1 MANQIL
7 GNILDAIGTAF
18 NAKERGW
25 SEQIANAPTT
35 NTGVT
40 QQSKDAGL
48 DTWKTVHYDTPK
60 GGSFESFKGYPEG
73 ISPEQVKDA
82 GGNTGGNGGTGGS
95 GGAMSDSEFQMLT
108 KMDRNPIQEERYRQ
122 LLAEQ
127 NGGIDTRAI
136 DEAYAG
142 AMNEFGKQEG
152 VVRSGAESSK
162 VSTEDQY
169 KIDADKAN
177 AELDKMLGDI
187 GVNKNEFLASVADA
201 INQNLTGYNALEQR
215 ANVRY
220 GGGSSLGDLMR
231 ELAAK
236 ELYKQQGQARN
247 QQVAGEA
254 KFAGLEAEAQQFISQ
269 KLTDLGQWKKDSLA
283 KIEQNLQEQLANISM
298 RKQDTE
304 IQKAN
309 AKLGLLQEAK
319 NKAQEVSMADAQIR
333 TEIASAYI
341 ANLQETSGKTMTP
354 EQIQSIYSQ
363 FSDINFSPYGQATG
377 QSTQLAYNPSTT
389 LSKEDEDKLSQ
400 LFTAQV

>member
-1 MANQIL
+1 MENQIL

-25 SEQIANAPTT
+25 SEKIANAPTT

-60 GGSFESFKGYPEG
+60 GGSWESFKGYPEG
-73 ISPEQVKDA
+73 ISPEQEKA
-82 GGNTGGNGGTGGS
+82 AKEQQSGNNGGGNNGGGG
-95 GGAMSDSEFQMLT
+95 GISDSELQMLT
-108 KMDRNPIQEERYRQ
+108 KMDRNPVQEERYRQ
-122 LLAEQ
+122 LLAMQ
-127 NGGIDTRAI
+127 NGVDTREI
-136 DEAYAG
+136 DEAYEKV
-142 AMNEFGKQEG
+142 MNAFGQQEE
-152 VVRSGAESSK
+152 VVRGGAKSSQT
-162 VSTEDQY
+162 SIEDQY

-177 AELDKMLGDI
+177 AELDKMLSDI
-187 GVNKNEFLASVADA
+187 GVNKNEFLTSVADA

-254 KFAGLEAEAQQFISQ
+254 KFASLEAEAQQFISQ

-304 IQKAN
+304 VQKAN
-309 AKLGLLQEAK
+309 AKLGLLQEAR
-319 NKAQEVSMADAQIR
+319 NKAQEISMADAQIR

-341 ANLQETSGKTMTP
+341 ANLQETTGKTLTP
-354 EQIQSIYSQ
+354 EQVQSIYSQ

-377 QSTQLAYNPSTT
+377 QANAIAYNPNA
-389 LSKEDEDKLSQ
+389 LSKEDEDKLNQ